1 MLHQI
6 LNQQFKEGKRAEIA
20 AILAI
25 KKKRRKKD
33 SRKGTFAVASSL
45 GSTHNLPIFA
55 LHMIERMAQSITKGM
70 PHYDTV
76 AMIRWEVLGVGTI

>member
-25 KKKRRKKD
+25 KKRRKKD

-45 GSTHNLPIFA
+45 RSTHNLPIFA

-76 AMIRWEVLGVGTI
+76 AMIR

>member
-20 AILAI
+20 AILA
-25 KKKRRKKD
+25 KKKKKD

-45 GSTHNLPIFA
+45 RSTHNLPIFA